1 MNPFLAYFNLVINV
15 KMDFGTM
22 WKKKNYKRDTKR
34 FRRISDKKRKKG
46 ENFSPG
52 AINILYL
59 FLAAV
64 LELYCN

>member
-1 MNPFLAYFNLVINV
+1 MLKWILEQC
-15 KMDFGTM
+15 G
-22 WKKKNYKRDTKR
+22 KKLQKRHEKILKN
-34 FRRISDKKRKKG
+34 FRQKSKKG

-64 LELYCN
+64 LELYCNWFRAARQS